1 MTFSSDIAFTETVKS
16 IQTRKGSRDVYAK
29 MERNGSWDKE
39 ITHDI
44 ADYIAAQ
51 RSFFLATVNS
61 KGQPYIQHRG
71 GPPGFLKV
79 LNKNTLAFADYKGNK
94 QFISQGN
101 LVDNNKAF
109 IFLIDYTN
117 KSRVKIWGTAEII
130 ENDPELLEKL
140 MSGHERYKA
149 KPEQVL
155 KFTVEAFDRNCP
167 QHIPQRFEAEYVYSI
182 IQDKNSR
189 IKELEEEIRQ
199 LKLSKFT

>member
-1 MTFSSDIAFTETVKS
+1 MVFSSDIAFTNTVKS

-29 MERNGSWDKE
+29 MERNGSWDTE
-39 ITHDI
+39 ITPDI
-44 ADYIAAQ
+44 AAYIATQ
-51 RSFFLATVNS
+51 RSFFLATVNAE
-61 KGQPYIQHRG
+61 GQPYIQHRG

-130 ENDPELLEKL
+130 ENDPALLKKL
-140 MSGHERYKA
+140 MSGHNKYKA
-149 KPEQVL
+149 QPEQVL

-167 QHIPQRFEAEYVYSI
+167 QHIPQRFEADYVHSI
-182 IQDKNSR
+182 IENKNAR
-189 IKELEEEIRQ
+189 IKELEEKIKK